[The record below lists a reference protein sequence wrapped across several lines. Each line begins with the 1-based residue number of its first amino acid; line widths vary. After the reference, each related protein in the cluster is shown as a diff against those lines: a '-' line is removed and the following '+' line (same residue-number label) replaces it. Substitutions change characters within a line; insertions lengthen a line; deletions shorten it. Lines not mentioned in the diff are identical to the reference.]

1 MTQKPYVLFLLFF
14 NPPTLHCT
22 LFLQSVTF
30 PTEHTY
36 AGSLYPLVLDA
47 VHCFI
52 HGFMARVTGMKVA
65 QEIASSPHRQSR
77 PRALQTEQQSSS
89 DPPIFS

>member
-36 AGSLYPLVLDA
+36 AGSLSLVTFFTLKSILSETKKA
-47 VHCFI
+47 I
-52 HGFMARVTGMKVA
+52 
-65 QEIASSPHRQSR
+65 IAFFE
-77 PRALQTEQQSSS
+77 LQLACY
-89 DPPIFS
+89 IFLHQLNFFFKQWVLF